1 MTKTAKQI
9 EQEFNDRNEMIDY
22 NESLFLDQEELSIYD
37 DGEL

>member
-1 MTKTAKQI
+1 MKTAKQI
-9 EQEFNDRNEMIDY
+9 EQEFNDRNKIIDY

>member
-9 EQEFNDRNEMIDY
+9 EQEFNDRNEIIDY

>member
-22 NESLFLDQEELSIYD
+22 DESLFLDQEELSIYD